1 MGVCRVRHS
10 QRLMEFLS
18 AECQVRG
25 NPVTLVKPAH
35 DFSTQRH
42 RLRGGRDSQP
52 GLSYSNRAGSHTS
65 PQDVGRQIRCAF
77 CSAKWS
83 KMMGFSGFRT
93 RIVLLHHD
101 TSLVVLNKTA
111 IRLFFPFTFVRPL
124 SLAKVRWLLEVVSLY
139 TANSP
144 YSTWW
149 DPETSKRVRPYSV
162 HVHVTPLC
170 VHCLGT

>member
-1 MGVCRVRHS
+1 MGVCRFRHS
-10 QRLMEFLS
+10 QRLMEVLS

-83 KMMGFSGFRT
+83 KMMGFQPDFRT
-93 RIVLLHHD
+93 RFFLLHHD
-101 TSLVVLNKTA
+101 TPLVVLNKA
-111 IRLFFPFTFVRPL
+111 VIQNFFLIVFVRPL
-124 SLAKVRWLLEVVSLY
+124 SGYKVYW
-139 TANSP
+139 
-144 YSTWW
+144 
-149 DPETSKRVRPYSV
+149 
-162 HVHVTPLC
+162 PLPQ
-170 VHCLGT
+170 VN

>member
-93 RIVLLHHD
+93 RFVLIAPRHSSRRAEQGCHTTFLLKRFRSAAIWLQ
-101 TSLVVLNKTA
+101 SLQLYW
-111 IRLFFPFTFVRPL
+111 PL
-124 SLAKVRWLLEVVSLY
+124 PQV
-139 TANSP
+139 N
-144 YSTWW
+144 
-149 DPETSKRVRPYSV
+149 
-162 HVHVTPLC
+162 
-170 VHCLGT
+170 